1 MSIAVAPGVVAT
13 DILNIMPDEVK
24 GPLLK
29 SNTALTA
36 AAARI
41 GQPDDVS
48 QVVAFLASEGARWIT
63 GSTLNASGGR
73 YFF

>member
-1 MSIAVAPGVVAT
+1 MAIAVAPGIVAT
-13 DILNIMPDEVK
+13 DILNIMPDEIK
-24 GPLLK
+24 GQMLK
-29 SNTALTA
+29 SDTALTA

-63 GSTLNASGGR
+63 GSTVNASGGR
-73 YFF
+73 FFF